1 MRPCAPLAALQVCH
15 KWWDVLLKSVRAIDL
30 AAADAAGDTSLRAC
44 LAKLPLSD
52 DELTPQIAMCVARHS
67 TALHCTAQSM
77 DLLCDGHLQLSCKP
91 RAAVGWV

>member
-1 MRPCAPLAALQVCH
+1 MRPCTPLVPLVALQVCH

-52 DELTPQIAMCVARHS
+52 RQLLPQLAMYLIA
-67 TALHCTAQSM
+67 
-77 DLLCDGHLQLSCKP
+77 G
-91 RAAVGWV
+91 